1 VLTTSDDSK
10 SVKLFAQMLHPSA
23 ISWRVIIY
31 FTIRIKIVIRK
42 VISALLKLLSSA
54 CIYEVGFSQTD
65 ECTHLVSPA
74 HTTLLAVSKPH
85 RLQSTVRAQSKSWF

>member
-1 VLTTSDDSK
+1 
-10 SVKLFAQMLHPSA
+10 MLHPSA
-23 ISWRVIIY
+23 ISWHIIIY

-74 HTTLLAVSKPH
+74 HAFGITSPH
-85 RLQSTVRAQSKSWF
+85 NPARSQQAT